1 MGGGGIRCTIGFSID
16 RSNDFSEQL
25 ERRSAAMER
34 SFRDGFFRLQQGIGR
49 LHDAVDAALVAD
61 EARAAERFTAGL
73 GDLAGCNA
81 ELTALGEELVRMRAD
96 LFERG
101 EVDASD
107 PLVTREPFFAG
118 LDYEGIYAD
127 LLAHGAA
134 LPRHVFWDEVATR
147 VREGGSHGGL
157 RLLDRQLRE
166 LQSDLRSFTA
176 VVESIGR
183 LRGAAFARAL
193 HDTSRD
199 IATVML
205 GYTRLLTTFTYLAI
219 LCEQASALQ
228 EQALAEMELTAV
240 AS

>member
-1 MGGGGIRCTIGFSID
+1 MGGGVIRCTIGFSID

-49 LHDAVDAALVAD
+49 LHDAIDAALVGD
-61 EARAAERFTAGL
+61 EVSAAERFTTGL
-73 GDLAGCNA
+73 ADLDSCND
-81 ELTALGEELVRMRAD
+81 ELTALGEELVRVRAD
-96 LFERG
+96 LFERS

-107 PLVTREPFFAG
+107 PLVTREPFFAA

-127 LLAHGAA
+127 LLSHGAA

-166 LQSDLRSFTA
+166 LQSDLRSFIA

-183 LRGAAFARAL
+183 LRGRVFARAL
-193 HDTSRD
+193 HDTSRE

-228 EQALAEMELTAV
+228 ESALV
-240 AS
+240 ADEVAAAS